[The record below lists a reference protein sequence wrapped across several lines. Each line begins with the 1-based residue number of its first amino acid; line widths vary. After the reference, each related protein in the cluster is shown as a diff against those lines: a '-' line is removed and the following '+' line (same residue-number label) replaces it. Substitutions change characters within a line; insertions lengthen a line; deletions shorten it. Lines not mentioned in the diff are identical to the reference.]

1 MNITGVI
8 FILMIF
14 IALYI
19 IDNKVKKIW
28 YFLKHGD
35 KEINKDFG
43 EYLWKK

>member
-19 IDNKVKKIW
+19 IDCKVKKIY
-28 YFLKHGD
+28 YFLKHGN
-35 KEINKDFG
+35 KEINEDFRK
-43 EYLWKK
+43 YLWHK